1 MKLQFRR
8 FSWRFPKLKLFE
20 SDLLFL
26 LCRLEAFWGKWRKT
40 DGMPRVGSSHVALSA
55 SAGLAGALAS
65 VAGKF
70 ALGDLPAFI
79 APLPF
84 MLNVPSSV
92 LTVFFRTI
100 FVLSTVLLNA
110 VMWIFYTKALRLSGN
125 SLQALAINTA
135 CNFIGSAAFGL
146 LLFGDD
152 LTASSMFGML
162 LMLLGVVLINT
173 GNQETGQSAQAT
185 RDKVESREKKRE

>member
-1 MKLQFRR
+1 MKM
-8 FSWRFPKLKLFE
+8 SPIN
-20 SDLLFL
+20 
-26 LCRLEAFWGKWRKT
+26 
-40 DGMPRVGSSHVALSA
+40 SSYLTLSA
-55 SAGLAGALAS
+55 TAGLAGALAS

-70 ALGDLPAFI
+70 ALGNLPSFV

-100 FVLSTVLLNA
+100 FILSTVLLNA
-110 VMWIFYTKALRLSGN
+110 VMWIFYTRALRLSGN

-135 CNFIGSAAFGL
+135 CNFISSAVFGL

-152 LTASSMFGML
+152 ITSSSVFGML

-173 GNQETGQSAQAT
+173 GNQENEQSAEDAT
-185 RDKVESREKKRE
+185 VKESIEKKRK